1 MKKTLLSLF
10 AIALFSI
17 GAIAQTGTV
26 TLPWNAY
33 GEPRP
38 SIFYQGKDASKV
50 TDYTPEIGDVITVTI
65 AGTANQDISDF
76 QVALIDDAPPAYWKE
91 LAGFQTLGS
100 VTAGTPFS
108 FEIDLNVKDTGDPK
122 LVFDGKNETLA
133 NSGNEGF
140 INVGD
145 VQISAGMGAGT
156 SITLTLET
164 YTVSVFKPIE
174 GATVLIDNGS
184 GTKQGIFTKLE
195 ATPLVAVDDVVRVNL
210 KGVSD
215 VNFTELQVVVV
226 DGSEDAAT
234 AWWTELSAFTD
245 ADITEIIAGE
255 EFDITIDVTI
265 LEAPVGTSA
274 NNQNIVV
281 MAKSASSVI
290 QLSLTNF
297 TATIIDP
304 STPPTNIE
312 VVDNSIYAITV
323 YSATGVVLQTVQS
336 IEELG
341 AGVYFIKIEYA
352 NGAVE
357 TKKIVK

>member
-17 GAIAQTGTV
+17 GAIAQTI
-26 TLPWNAY
+26 TLPWNSY
-33 GEPRP
+33 GSGDPV
-38 SIFYQGKDASKV
+38 INYQGKDASKV
-50 TDYTPEIGDVITVTI
+50 ATYTPEIGDVITVTI
-65 AGTANQDISDF
+65 AGTANQDITGF
-76 QVALIDDAPPAYWKE
+76 QVALIDDAPPAHWKE
-91 LAGFQTLGS
+91 LAGFKTFGS

-108 FEIDLNVKDTGDPK
+108 FEVDLNVTDTGDPK
-122 LVFDGKNETLA
+122 LVFDGNNATLA
-133 NSGNEGF
+133 
-140 INVGD
+140 
-145 VQISAGMGAGT
+145 GADGTGT
-156 SITLTLET
+156 SITLTLTE
-164 YTVSVFKPIE
+164 YTVSILKP
-174 GATVLIDNGS
+174 GAGVTVLTDNGS